1 LHESYQFFK
10 APFELDES
18 LYLIEFLEEFKMM
31 NPVRI
36 IVPVNKTMLVSTWWR
51 LKMVIY
57 ACLPCSFCL
66 SASVHKYGDTPRQPS
81 RPTGKARDW

>member
-1 LHESYQFFK
+1 MSLDFFFIAIQVLHESYQFFK

-36 IVPVNKTMLVSTWWR
+36 IVPVNKTMLVST
-51 LKMVIY
+51 
-57 ACLPCSFCL
+57 
-66 SASVHKYGDTPRQPS
+66 
-81 RPTGKARDW
+81 